1 MAEKVLEYGYK
12 YEVLLSVKLLNF
24 SYKNV
29 LEAGLS
35 SGQLSRVEC
44 SHVMI
49 QRIDKEKHRI
59 VVFNESNEVGYCM
72 LCCILLSWRYK

>member
-1 MAEKVLEYGYK
+1 MAEKVLEYGNK
-12 YEVLLSVKLLNF
+12 YEELLSVKLLNF

-35 SGQLSRVEC
+35 SELSRVEC

-59 VVFNESNEVGYCM
+59 VVFNESNEVGYYM
-72 LCCILLSWRYK
+72 LCCTLLS